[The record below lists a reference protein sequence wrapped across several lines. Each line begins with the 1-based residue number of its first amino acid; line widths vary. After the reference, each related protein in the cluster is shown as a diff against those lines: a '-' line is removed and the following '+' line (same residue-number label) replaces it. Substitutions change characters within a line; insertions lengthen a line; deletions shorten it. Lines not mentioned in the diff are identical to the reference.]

1 MGFELKNIISIKD
14 FKKKDI
20 EYILKLSEK
29 MEPIAKSEEKS
40 NILAGSILGMLFY
53 DFSEPTYHF
62 ETAMKRLGGNTI
74 GFANQTSSATK
85 GENLTDTSSN
95 CWKIC

>member
-40 NILAGSILGMLFY
+40 NILDGSILGMLFY
-53 DFSEPTYHF
+53 EASTRTRLSF

-74 GFANQTSSATK
+74 GFAETETSSATK
-85 GENLTDTSSN
+85 E
-95 CWKIC
+95 KI